1 MNFAAS
7 MRKQLITLKIISHTM
22 TTFLKKALF
31 VIVAFVC
38 AFQLSAQTAADGFA
52 AMQLEDWDKAISIY
66 GELVKKD
73 PVDQASWLSLGSA
86 YTLKGDKAK
95 AKEAYDA
102 AFNAKPEGAYGFIA
116 NARNAFLQNNITV
129 VDEQLKKAAKAGKKD
144 PVAMRLIGE
153 TYLFTEPGV
162 KPNFVRAEALLKEAY
177 DASPK
182 NVQVIMALAYCYNEM
197 PNGGEAARYY
207 ELAEQLE
214 ARNPLIK
221 YRLARVYKAGKIYPR
236 FLDYCDR
243 AVSVA
248 PNYTPALRAKAEY
261 LYFARKW
268 EDATAAYKEL
278 VANGAEVRIED
289 EMQLANCLF
298 ITKDCKGCSE
308 LVEKILKKDGTKNY
322 LRRLQAYCDYENGE
336 FKRGMDQLNDYFKM
350 VQPEK
355 IIASDYL
362 YLGRFM
368 VKTGGDT
375 SVAAENMKKS
385 IALDSM
391 SWPLYK
397 EVAELYTRQRN
408 YCSAAD
414 SWKMYMDSVSK
425 QDPNDY
431 YRWGIA
437 TYFCKDDSLRYQKSE
452 KIFMKLEELS
462 PQATLG
468 WLWAGK
474 AAKNA
479 YDPSAEAIAADPE
492 KAKEYGKA
500 RVHWEKYVEVAYPT
514 KDKYKKDLADVLEY
528 LSYCYFVSRETEKF
542 NDATTKWR
550 EVDPDDLAKIDEM
563 VKEFNTPQ
571 PEDKK

>member
-1 MNFAAS
+1 

-129 VDEQLKKAAKAGKKD
+129 VDEQLKKATKAGKKD

-182 NVQVIMALAYCYNEM
+182 NVQVIMGLAYCYNEM

-375 SVAAENMKKS
+375 SVAAENIKKS

-391 SWPLYK
+391 SWSLYK

-408 YCSAAD
+408 YCGAAD

-500 RVHWEKYVEVAYPT
+500 RTHWEKYVEVAYPT

-542 NDATTKWR
+542 NDATAKWR

>member
-86 YTLKGDKAK
+86 YTLKGNKAK
-95 AKEAYDA
+95 AKESYDA

-177 DASPK
+177 DATPK

-278 VANGAEVRIED
+278 VANGAELRIED

-350 VQPEK
+350 VPSEK

-368 VKTGGDT
+368 VKNSGDT
-375 SVAAENMKKS
+375 AAAAENIKKS
-385 IALDSM
+385 IAMDST
-391 SWPLYK
+391 SWALYK
-397 EVAELYTRQRN
+397 EVADLYTRQRN
-408 YCSAAD
+408 YCGAAD

-437 TYFCKDDSLRYQKSE
+437 TYFCKDDSMRYAKAE
-452 KIFMKLEELS
+452 KIFIKLEELS

-468 WLWAGK
+468 WFWAGK
-474 AAKNA
+474 SAKFA
-479 YDPSAEAIAADPE
+479 YDPTGEEIAADPE

-500 RVHWEKYVEVAYPT
+500 RPHWEKYVEVAYPN
-514 KDKYKKDLADVLEY
+514 KDKYKKDLSEVLEY
-528 LSYCYFVSRETEKF
+528 LSYCYFVSHEAEKF

-550 EVDPDDLAKIDEM
+550 EVDPEDLAKIEEM

>member
-129 VDEQLKKAAKAGKKD
+129 VDEQLKKATKAGKKD

-182 NVQVIMALAYCYNEM
+182 NVQVIMGLAYCYNEM

-375 SVAAENMKKS
+375 SVAAENIKKS

-391 SWPLYK
+391 SWSLYK

-408 YCSAAD
+408 YCGAAD

-500 RVHWEKYVEVAYPT
+500 RTHWEKYVEVAYPT

-542 NDATTKWR
+542 NDATAKWR

>member
-1 MNFAAS
+1 LNFAAS

-52 AMQLEDWDKAISIY
+52 AMQLEDWDKAINIY

-86 YTLKGDKAK
+86 YTLKGNKAK

-278 VANGAEVRIED
+278 VANGAELRIED

-375 SVAAENMKKS
+375 SLAAENMKKS

-408 YCSAAD
+408 YCGAAD

-474 AAKNA
+474 SAKNA

-500 RVHWEKYVEVAYPT
+500 RTHWEKYVEVAYPT

-528 LSYCYFVSRETEKF
+528 LSYCYFVSREVEKF
-542 NDATTKWR
+542 NDATAKWR